1 MSRIALS
8 VVNLVALVAATAGA
22 AQAPATIRL
31 DSRVLHETRAIDVAL
46 PASYASGERHY
57 PVLLVLD
64 GESLFPVA
72 AALARFYA
80 AVGQLPEMIVVGIPN
95 TDRTRDLSP
104 AAIAGFRPP
113 PELGDTFGGAER
125 FLGFLSDELL
135 PYLDR
140 TYRTVPMRSL
150 VGHSIGGT
158 FALFAL
164 ARRPEVF
171 TGYLVMEPAAWWNH
185 EQEMTDARSVLQRPA
200 ARRARVV
207 TVNGPGLGV
216 DTTGWGGTTP
226 MVRHISTAGGE
237 THISMPVA
245 GLMRGLRTMFADFLP
260 TPWRP
265 GTRPISMLDRFDS
278 LSQRV
283 GYDVTIPE
291 ETFGLVV
298 RMSLDGRFFDDADRV
313 LSRMEHTLG
322 VSAESREFRA
332 RLARERGT
340 PAPTGFV
347 PLMIPAHRPTTQE
360 AAAFLGRWESVRPVE
375 RGKHELEFRTAGDTV
390 VVLSRF
396 QPPGAP
402 EPIESYWT
410 MIQVTADG
418 TLEVGSD
425 WLHGVPALLVFRCRL
440 LADGTM
446 TVARETRGFVRH
458 AGAPDDSEPLRYRRL
473 SP

>member
-1 MSRIALS
+1 VSRILFS
-8 VVNLVALVAATAGA
+8 VVSVAALAAAGGA
-22 AQAPATIRL
+22 AQAPATARI
-31 DSRVLHETRAIDVAL
+31 DSRVLHETRTIDVAL
-46 PASYASGERHY
+46 PASYATAAGRRY
-57 PVLLVLD
+57 PVLVVLD

-72 AALARFYA
+72 AALTRFYA
-80 AVGQLPEMIVVGIPN
+80 AVGQLPEMIVIGIPN

-104 AAIAGFRPP
+104 PPVAGFRPP
-113 PELGDTFGGAER
+113 PELGETFGGAER

-140 TYRTVPMRSL
+140 TYRTVPMRTL

-185 EQEMTDARSVLQRPA
+185 EKEVTDAHSALQQPA

-207 TVNGPGLGV
+207 MVNGPGLGV
-216 DTTGWGGTTP
+216 DTTGWGGSTP
-226 MVRHISTAGGE
+226 LVRHINTSGGE
-237 THISMPVA
+237 THVSMPVA
-245 GLMRGLRTMFADFLP
+245 GLMQGLRTMFADFLP

-265 GTRPISMLDRFDS
+265 GTRPIAMLDRFDS

-283 GYDVTIPE
+283 GYDVTIPH

-313 LSRMEHTLG
+313 LNRMEHALG

-332 RLARERGT
+332 RLAQERGT
-340 PAPTGFV
+340 PVPAGFV
-347 PLMIPAHRPTTQE
+347 PLVMPAHRPTAQE
-360 AAAFLGRWESVRPVE
+360 AAAFLGRWESMSLVE
-375 RGKHELEFRTAGDTV
+375 RGKHELEFRAAGDTV
-390 VVLSRF
+390 VAFNRYL
-396 QPPGAP
+396 PPGAP

-410 MIQVTADG
+410 MIQVTPDG

-425 WLHGVPALLVFRCRL
+425 WLHGVPALLVFRCRV

-446 TVARETRGFVRH
+446 TVARETRGFARP
-458 AGAPDDSEPLRYRRL
+458 AEAPNDSEPLRYRRL